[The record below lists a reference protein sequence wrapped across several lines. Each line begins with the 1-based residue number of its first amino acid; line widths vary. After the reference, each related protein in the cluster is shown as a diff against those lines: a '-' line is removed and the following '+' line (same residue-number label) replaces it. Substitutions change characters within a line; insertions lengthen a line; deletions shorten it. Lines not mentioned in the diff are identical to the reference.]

1 MTATTNDRNSP
12 AQYLQRQ
19 GHAPLATAAVV
30 PAGVIVALNAS
41 GLIPTAG
48 SSDAAGLVVVGRSE
62 HSADEGE
69 GDVELT
75 YSRGVYG
82 FVMTAGLISAGQAM
96 VGRTVYL
103 EDNQTIGLASDTVNR
118 IPVGKLECIGADGL
132 GYVSVGL
139 DSGTVASTL
148 AGGSVGTVADANTI
162 GGIPVVHMFEIADAA
177 TADYDIVIAE
187 KTEFL
192 FFQLIKTA
200 GAGTAVT
207 CTMKNGATAITDAID
222 LADADKTVSI
232 AATIDDAS
240 NVIAAA
246 GTLRASIVR
255 TTSGA
260 GVKIACFGIKR
271 A

>member
-1 MTATTNDRNSP
+1 MTATTNDRNTP
-12 AQYLQRQ
+12 AAYLQRQ
-19 GHAPLATAAVV
+19 GRATLDTAAVV
-30 PAGVIVALNAS
+30 PAGVIVAVTAA
-41 GLIPTAG
+41 GVVPTAG
-48 SSDAAGLVVVGRSE
+48 SSDAAGLTVLGRSE
-62 HSADEGE
+62 HSVDEAE
-69 GDVELT
+69 GDTEIV

-82 FVMTAGLISAGQAM
+82 FVMSAALTSAAAANIGK
-96 VGRTVYL
+96 TVFL
-103 EDNQTIGLASDTVNR
+103 DDNQTIGLASDTTNR
-118 IPVGKLECIGADGL
+118 IPVGKLELVGEDGL

-148 AGGSVGTVADANTI
+148 SGSSVGTVANANTV

-177 TADYDIVIAE
+177 TADYDITLAE

-192 FFQLIKTA
+192 FFQVIKTA

-207 CTMKNGATAITDAID
+207 VQMKNTATAITDAID
-222 LADADKTVSI
+222 IADADKTVSI

-240 NVIAAA
+240 NVIDAA
-246 GTLRASIVR
+246 GILRASVVR
-255 TTSGA
+255 TTSGG